1 MNFMATSVP
10 DPVQMAAR
18 PTAVTWLP
26 SARSTS
32 RAWCRDGNDRHAEPA
47 ALGGGPCDGGLTR
60 GGALGV
66 GNVPDRVGNG
76 LVGCCRVGGEA
87 GEAPPPVA
95 GGERGGIDGAG
106 EEAPAERRVGDKP
119 CSELAGDVR
128 DGGLLATP
136 RS

>member
-1 MNFMATSVP
+1 MQLPAQCRQRGCRAELVQEFGYF
-10 DPVQMAAR
+10 PVDD
-18 PTAVTWLP
+18 
-26 SARSTS
+26 
-32 RAWCRDGNDRHAEPA
+32 RA
-47 ALGGGPCDGGLTR
+47 L
-60 GGALGV
+60 
-66 GNVPDRVGNG
+66 
-76 LVGCCRVGGEA
+76 
-87 GEAPPPVA
+87 APPPVA